1 MRAAADEPGF
11 YNRARL
17 RIRTARFRN
26 TTAPER
32 AMPTTDVAV
41 DRPFIFAIVDRETS
55 EILFPGRVA
64 DPTS

>member
-1 MRAAADEPGF
+1 M
-11 YNRARL
+11 
-17 RIRTARFRN
+17 RTARFRN

-64 DPTS
+64 DLTS